1 MAKIKLQ
8 GHASGTGVLTV
19 TAPNTSTDRTVTL
32 PDATGTLLTTDGSGA
47 SLTNLPGATQL
58 DHSGTKKI
66 EAIAQG
72 VMLPN
77 NQEIRFKDNG
87 GNQRTAVMYDSSNT
101 LSVGT
106 STGNLDL
113 IGGGS
118 YAPILR
124 ISGSNKHGTY
134 SNTGSQPS
142 NEGVWHVE
150 NNNNSVTLYVNST
163 KSSGF
168 DKNVMKLQSSQDS
181 NNSSY
186 NQLEVRN
193 GGGAVLRILDGG
205 NVINSNNSYG
215 QISDERVKQDIA
227 DASSQWDDI
236 KALKVRKFKLKR
248 DVNKDSDSAVFQIGV
263 VAQEVE
269 SSGMSG
275 LVSEERPNEE
285 DVALHSDFGTIDGEG
300 VFTEGE
306 KVKSIKYSVLYMKS
320 IKALQEAM
328 ARIETLEAKVTA
340 LENA

>member
-1 MAKIKLQ
+1 MSKIKLQ
-8 GHASGTGVLTV
+8 GNASGTGVLTV
-19 TAPNTSTDRTVTL
+19 TAPNTSTDRTITL
-32 PDATGTLLTTDGSGA
+32 PDSTGTLATTNDNGS
-47 SLTNLPGATQL
+47 QL

-72 VMLPN
+72 VLLPN
-77 NQEIRFKDNG
+77 NQEIRFDDSG
-87 GNQRTAVMYDSSNT
+87 GTQRTAVMYDSSNT

-118 YAPILR
+118 YSPIMR
-124 ISGSNKHGTY
+124 ISGSNKHATY

-142 NEGVWHVE
+142 NEGVFHIE
-150 NNNNSVTLYVNST
+150 NNNNTVTLMVNST

-168 DKNVMKLQSSQDS
+168 DKNTMKLQNSQDS
-181 NNSSY
+181 SNSSY
-186 NQLEVRN
+186 NHLEVRN

-236 KALKVRKFKLKR
+236 KAIRVRKFKLKK
-248 DVNKDSDSAVFQIGV
+248 DVNKDSDSAAFQIGV

-306 KVKSIKYSVLYMKS
+306 KVKSVKYSVLYMKS